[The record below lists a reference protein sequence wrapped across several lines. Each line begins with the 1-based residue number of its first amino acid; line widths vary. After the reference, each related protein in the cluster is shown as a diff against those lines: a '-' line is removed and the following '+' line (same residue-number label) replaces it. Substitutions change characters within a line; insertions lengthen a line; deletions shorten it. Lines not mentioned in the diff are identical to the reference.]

1 MTATKSTSIKEA
13 PQGHRPNGPEAT
25 TMAELLAKMSKKANQ
40 FTKGQRVMGEL
51 LSKTPQALIFDV
63 GGKSEGIVKEKGYTD
78 AKEFI
83 ETLKVGDSV
92 MVTVLVPETR
102 DGITILALK
111 DAMHDI
117 SWVKLETA
125 KKDGTAVPVL
135 GKGVN
140 AAGVVVDV
148 MGIEGFIPM
157 SQMGKEN
164 GENAEKLVGKYF
176 KARVMEVDKV
186 NKKVVLSEKEVSEAG
201 DIALIKKAS
210 AEIKEGEVYDGVVTT
225 VAPFGAFVKISAQG
239 GWASGPEGK
248 KKKQMAW
255 VEGLVHVSELS
266 FTKVNLPSD
275 VISEG
280 DKVKVRVLAARDG
293 KLSLSIKQ
301 AAKDPWT
308 EAAEKYKPEAKVTGK
323 VVRISDFGVFVEL
336 EPGIEGLIHIT
347 KIPPTHKINLGDV
360 VKCTIEDVNVKD
372 KRIALGLVLTSAPIG
387 YK

>member
-1 MTATKSTSIKEA
+1 LTKTTSTTDK
-13 PQGHRPNGPEAT
+13 PM
-25 TMAELLAKMSKKANQ
+25 TMAELLAKSKKSANQ
-40 FTKGQRVMGEL
+40 FTKGQRTMGKL
-51 LSKTPQALIFDV
+51 LSKTPEALIFDV

-83 ETLKVGDSV
+83 ETLKVGDNV

-111 DAMHDI
+111 DAMKDI
-117 SWVKLETA
+117 SWTKLEAA
-125 KKDGTAVPVL
+125 KIDNTDVPVL

-140 AAGVVVDV
+140 AAGFVVDV
-148 MGIEGFIPM
+148 MGLEGFIPT
-157 SQMGKEN
+157 SQMGKEA

-176 KARVMEVDKV
+176 KAKVMEVDKV
-186 NKKVVLSEKEVSEAG
+186 NNKVVLSEKEVSEAG
-201 DIALIKKAS
+201 DIALVKKAMVNV
-210 AEIKEGEVYDGVVTT
+210 KEGEVYDGVVTT
-225 VAPFGAFVKISAQG
+225 VAPFGAFVKI
-239 GWASGPEGK
+239 EVLVGK
-248 KKKQMAW
+248 EKAY

-275 VISEG
+275 VVTEG
-280 DKVKVRVLAARDG
+280 DKVKVRVMAARDG

-308 EAAEKYKPEAKVTGK
+308 EAEEKYKVESKVSGK

-347 KIPPTHKINLGDV
+347 KIPPTHKINLGDE
-360 VKCTIEDVNVKD
+360 VKCVIEDVNVKD
-372 KRIALGLVLTSAPIG
+372 KRIALGLVLTSAPIA